1 MVSVLGGSGEADENE
16 NQILV
21 KVSPMEWISAAAG
34 RVAAWSVRR
43 KMNVLLLVTLV
54 LLPLSLLLTG
64 QALGPKTQAN
74 VIVALLVGAVIL
86 FAPLS
91 WLLSHL
97 MASRSIRELN
107 DQCYRL
113 KQGDFT
119 LEELPPERGEEHDF
133 LRLKRNLHWM
143 GYALAAREERL
154 SSAMQ
159 RLSEAQHQ
167 IGESID
173 YAALIQRS
181 FLPDAAELGT
191 LFSDHF
197 LLWDQRDRVGGD
209 SYWMRRTGDGFFVA
223 VIDCTGHGVPGA
235 FMTLIVHALF
245 EQAADTCRRQGR
257 ETDPGSVLSEL
268 NRLIKDALGQ
278 NEGGGMSDD
287 GLDCGL
293 CHVNPQAGE
302 LVYAGARNP
311 LYVLEDQDV
320 RELRGDRCG
329 IGYVRSPRDF
339 AFSSQ
344 PLRFA
349 KGQRFYMA
357 TDGAVDQVGGTK
369 RFPFGKRRLKEFFLE
384 HAKLPLA
391 GQDRRLAEALEQ
403 YRGEEPRRDDI
414 TVLGFEIE
422 EKGQ

>member
-278 NEGGGMSDD
+278 NEGVACPTTGWT
-287 GLDCGL
+287 
-293 CHVNPQAGE
+293 AG
-302 LVYAGARNP
+302 
-311 LYVLEDQDV
+311 
-320 RELRGDRCG
+320 
-329 IGYVRSPRDF
+329 F
-339 AFSSQ
+339 A
-344 PLRFA
+344 
-349 KGQRFYMA
+349 M
-357 TDGAVDQVGGTK
+357 
-369 RFPFGKRRLKEFFLE
+369 
-384 HAKLPLA
+384 
-391 GQDRRLAEALEQ
+391 
-403 YRGEEPRRDDI
+403 
-414 TVLGFEIE
+414 
-422 EKGQ
+422 